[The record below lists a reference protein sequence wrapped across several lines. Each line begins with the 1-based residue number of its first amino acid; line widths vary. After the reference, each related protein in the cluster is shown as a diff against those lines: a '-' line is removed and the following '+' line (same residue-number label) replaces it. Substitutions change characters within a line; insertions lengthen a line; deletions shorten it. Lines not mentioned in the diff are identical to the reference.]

1 MDGVVAKD
9 FGADIVVKFDD
20 GPMLAQLLEPL
31 VTIVIMLEP
40 FLQERLCKLDA
51 DGLILDSEEAIVQL
65 DAGSHHVEWVRDTH
79 CSLNA

>member
-1 MDGVVAKD
+1 MDRVVAED

-40 FLQERLCKLDA
+40 FLQKWLCQLDA
-51 DGLILDSEEAIVQL
+51 DGLIIDSKEAILQL
-65 DAGSHHVEWVRDTH
+65 YACCHYVEWVRDTH

>member
-1 MDGVVAKD
+1 MDRVVAED

-51 DGLILDSEEAIVQL
+51 DGFIIDSKEAILQL
-65 DAGSHHVEWVRDTH
+65 DAGSHHVEWVRDTY

>member
-1 MDGVVAKD
+1 MDRVVAED

-20 GPMLAQLLEPL
+20 GPMLAELLKPL

-40 FLQERLCKLDA
+40 FLQEWLSQLDA
-51 DGLILDSEEAIVQL
+51 DGLIIDSEEAILQL
-65 DAGSHHVEWVRDTH
+65 DAGSHHVEWVRDTY